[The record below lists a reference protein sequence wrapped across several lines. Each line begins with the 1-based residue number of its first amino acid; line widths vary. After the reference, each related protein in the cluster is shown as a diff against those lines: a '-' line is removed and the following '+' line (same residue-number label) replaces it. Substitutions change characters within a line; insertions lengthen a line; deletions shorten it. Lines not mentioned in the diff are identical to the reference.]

1 MRVRIH
7 RGAHEIGGSCVEVEN
22 DSGERLV
29 LDVGAPLVSVEG
41 EEPVVPAVPGL
52 LEADPALKGIVIT
65 HAHQD
70 HWGLV
75 DQTLPSVPLYM
86 GEATHHILKEAA
98 FWVSGL
104 TRVPAGF
111 LVHRQAFD
119 LGGFRATPFLNDHSA
134 FDAYSL
140 LLEADDRRLFYTGDI
155 RGHGRK
161 AGIFEQLLRTPPEN
175 VDVLLTEGTNIRPD
189 GDGDGDGE
197 GEAQES
203 TASESDL
210 ELECVK
216 LFKAT
221 PGMVLAMYSAQN
233 IDRLVTLF
241 RAAKRTGRTFVTT
254 LYGAS
259 IAEAT
264 GNVNIPKADW
274 PEVRVFIP
282 GWQQA
287 KIKKAGAFERVEQV
301 KPYRVYEEEL
311 AKDPSRW
318 VVSFGMPMAKRLD
331 AAGCFAGAH
340 AVWSMWPGYLK
351 EDKQKTLL
359 AFFEERSI
367 PLTIAHTSG
376 HASIPDLQRLAKAIA
391 PKRMVPIHS
400 FGSDQ
405 FQNLFDGVE
414 QHPDGEWW
422 EV

>member
-1 MRVRIH
+1 MKVRIH

-22 DSGERLV
+22 AARERLV
-29 LDVGAPLVSVEG
+29 LDVGAPLVTIEG
-41 EEPVVPAVPGL
+41 EEPELPAVEGFID
-52 LEADPALKGIVIT
+52 ADPALKGIVIT

-86 GEATHHILKEAA
+86 GEATHRILKEAA
-98 FWVSGL
+98 FWLTGL
-104 TRVPAGF
+104 TRTPAGF
-111 LVHRQAFD
+111 LHHRQPFE
-119 LGGFRATPFLNDHSA
+119 LGRFRITPFLNDHSA

-140 LLEADDRRLFYTGDI
+140 LVEADGRRLFYTGDI

-161 AGIFEQLLRTPPEN
+161 AGIFEQLLRTPPHD
-175 VDVLLTEGTNIRPD
+175 VHVLLTEGTNVRPD
-189 GDGDGDGE
+189 EDIE
-197 GEAQES
+197 GAES
-203 TASESDL
+203 TTTETDV
-210 ELECVK
+210 ELACVD

-264 GNVNIPKADW
+264 GNDNIPKADW
-274 PEVRVFIP
+274 PQVRVFVP

-287 KIKKAGAFERVEQV
+287 KIKKTGEFKRVDQI
-301 KPYRVYEEEL
+301 KPDRVFEEEL

-331 AAGCFAGAH
+331 AAGGLTGAR

-351 EDKQKTLL
+351 EDKQKKLL
-359 AFFEERSI
+359 TFLEDRSI
-367 PLTIAHTSG
+367 PLTIEHTSG
-376 HASIPDLQRLAKAIA
+376 HASIPDLQRLAEALA
-391 PKRMVPIHS
+391 PTRVVPIHS
-400 FGSDQ
+400 FGSGRFGD
-405 FQNLFDGVE
+405 LFDNVE